1 MGLTIKSMRN
11 KQRESMY
18 NCICVLQAK
27 SGTVTMQYNDGDELQ
42 LLCRSSSDSVIFSDV
57 ATGVTT
63 K

>member
-1 MGLTIKSMRN
+1 MGLTIKSMRK

-42 LLCRSSSDSVIFSDV
+42 LLCRSSDGVIFSDV